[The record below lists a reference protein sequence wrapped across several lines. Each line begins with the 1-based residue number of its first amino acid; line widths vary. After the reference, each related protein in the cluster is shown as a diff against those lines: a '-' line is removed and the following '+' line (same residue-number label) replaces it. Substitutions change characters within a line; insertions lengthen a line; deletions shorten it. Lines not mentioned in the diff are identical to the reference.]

1 MATNPYEEA
10 SSSRARGGGRV
21 WLVALA
27 VAALVTTV
35 AWAAPLG
42 GQRPTAELS
51 YGTRH
56 IAPSDGRVTLTET
69 VTLDEPR
76 PDEEYVL
83 TATLHALGGDGSDR
97 GAITVGGELFEASAS
112 VVPADDGKTLGLP
125 IALDA

>member
-10 SSSRARGGGRV
+10 SSSRARGGGRI

-51 YGTRH
+51 YGTC
-56 IAPSDGRVTLTET
+56 GRRPQASLRYARQRE
-69 VTLDEPR
+69 DE
-76 PDEEYVL
+76 V
-83 TATLHALGGDGSDR
+83 GNDR
-97 GAITVGGELFEASAS
+97 
-112 VVPADDGKTLGLP
+112 
-125 IALDA
+125 

>member
-56 IAPSDGRVTLTET
+56 IAPSDGRVTLEFEFPP
-69 VTLDEPR
+69 VS
-76 PDEEYVL
+76 L
-83 TATLHALGGDGSDR
+83 TGGYQ
-97 GAITVGGELFEASAS
+97 AASGWLAYAS
-112 VVPADDGKTLGLP
+112 SYSHGLM
-125 IALDA
+125 

>member
-56 IAPSDGRVTLTET
+56 IAPSDGRVTLEFEFPP
-69 VTLDEPR
+69 VS
-76 PDEEYVL
+76 L
-83 TATLHALGGDGSDR
+83 TGGYQ
-97 GAITVGGELFEASAS
+97 AA
-112 VVPADDGKTLGLP
+112 
-125 IALDA
+125 